1 MSVVDNL
8 TRHASRLA
16 GDVQS
21 SLKRARM
28 EGERRLLQ
36 RQHRSALEELG
47 ARTYELIHS
56 GRIDLPEVAP
66 EVAAVDRK
74 LFELDAKEREIAAAD
89 TEQDAPSA
97 PPDPVDAAF
106 PMMGNHAPTQPDTSP
121 AQHAGPGWDA
131 ADRFFRK
138 NT

>member
-8 TRHASRLA
+8 TRQASRLA

-21 SLKRARM
+21 SLKRARL

-47 ARTYELIHS
+47 ARAYDLIHS
-56 GRIDLPEVAP
+56 GRIDLVELAS
-66 EVAAVDRK
+66 EVAAVERK
-74 LFELDAKEREIAAAD
+74 LFELDAKAREIAAAD
-89 TEQDAPSA
+89 NEQQT
-97 PPDPVDAAF
+97 PPAASDPVDAAF
-106 PMMGNHAPTQPDTSP
+106 PMMGNHAPP
-121 AQHAGPGWDA
+121 APSTPPTHSAGPGWDA
-131 ADRFFRK
+131 ADRFFRT